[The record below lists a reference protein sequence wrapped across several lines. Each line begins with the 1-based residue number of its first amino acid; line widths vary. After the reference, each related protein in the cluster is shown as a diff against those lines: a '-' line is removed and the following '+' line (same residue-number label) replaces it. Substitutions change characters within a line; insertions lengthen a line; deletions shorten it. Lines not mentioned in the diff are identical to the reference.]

1 MLNRIEIIGHL
12 GRDPEVRY
20 LPSGAAVCN
29 FTVATT
35 EKWKNKDTGE
45 AMEETEWHRVSCFDK
60 LADICGQYLV
70 KGSLVYVSGKLK
82 SRKYT
87 DKDGAEKTSVEITC
101 NEMKMLGGR
110 PQQDGQQQAPQQ
122 RQAAPQ
128 QNRQQPQGQQRQAPQ
143 QGYQQ
148 QPQRQAAQQ
157 QPQRQAAP
165 RQGGGGFEDM
175 DDDIPFANALRG
187 SARCLAM

>member
-143 QGYQQ
+143 QGYPSQRQ
-148 QPQRQAAQQ
+148 GATQPQPQRQQP
-157 QPQRQAAP
+157 PQRQAQQP
-165 RQGGGGFEDM
+165 PSGFDDM
-175 DDDIPFANALRG
+175 DDDIPF
-187 SARCLAM
+187 